1 MARLPNI
8 ALALGLSLLLGGCE
22 TFRSYENELDEV
34 SLHIQGGN
42 IDAALLLLEKNNSR
56 EQKDLLYYLEKGEL
70 LRAKG
75 DLDGSITAWLEADR
89 LITDW
94 EESIKLDPEKYL
106 AEFGS
111 LLVNDKVRRYEG
123 YDYEKVMLST
133 QVALNHLANNGFE
146 QARTDIKKTHEREAF
161 ISELRDREYLKRE
174 KDAEEKGITAQFKDV
189 QGYPVQTLD
198 APEVLS
204 LKNSYQSAF
213 SHYLA
218 GFVYEALGEKGL
230 AAPGY
235 RKAIELR
242 PSEPLLED
250 ALARLDKPGPRSN
263 ESEVLIVVQSGL
275 APARDSVRLPL
286 PIPTTTGLIL
296 TPLSFPVIK
305 SEPQLA
311 PLASLLLNGKA
322 LTLSP
327 INSID
332 AMSRRAL
339 RDDMPGIILRT
350 SVRAIS
356 RSVVQKQLN
365 DNVSPLAGLAVGLMS
380 AITEGADERTWR
392 TLPDQTLLARVR
404 LKRGEHRL
412 TLPNGVEAR
421 LQVNQPYQ
429 VIPLRMIGS
438 QTYTAGP
445 AVQLPQIHLNN
456 IAQAQ

>member
-1 MARLPNI
+1 MTRPAKVALSLG
-8 ALALGLSLLLGGCE
+8 LALLLSGCE
-22 TFRSYENELDEV
+22 TFRSYETELTAV
-34 SLHIQGGN
+34 NQHILSGDT
-42 IDAALLLLEKNNSR
+42 DAALLLLEKNNSR

-75 DLDGSITAWLEADR
+75 DLDGSQAAWSEADQV
-89 LITDW
+89 IAAW
-94 EESIKLDPEKYL
+94 EESIKLDTEKYL

-123 YDYEKVMLST
+123 YDYEKVMLTT
-133 QVALNHLANNGFE
+133 QLALNRLARNDFE
-146 QARTDIKKTHEREAF
+146 QARMDIKKTHEREAF
-161 ISELRDREYLKRE
+161 ISQLREREYLKRE
-174 KDAEEKGITAQFKDV
+174 QEAEEKGITAQFKDL
-189 QGYPVQTLD
+189 QGYPVEVLD

-213 SHYLA
+213 SHYLS

-242 PSEPLLED
+242 PGETLLED
-250 ALARLDKPGPRSN
+250 ALARLDAPAPAAD
-263 ESEVLIVVQSGL
+263 ESEVLIVVQNGL
-275 APARDSVRLPL
+275 APARDSVRIPL
-286 PIPTTTGLIL
+286 PIPTSTGIIVS
-296 TPLSFPVIK
+296 PFSFPVIK
-305 SEPQLA
+305 SESQSPAQAVRLDEHE
-311 PLASLLLNGKA
+311 
-322 LTLSP
+322 LTLAQL
-327 INSID
+327 NSVD

-356 RSVVQKQLN
+356 RSVMQKQLN

-392 TLPDQTLLARVR
+392 TLPNQTLVARAR
-404 LKRGEHRL
+404 IKRGEHSL
-412 TLPNGVEAR
+412 ALPNGTIAKVR
-421 LQVNQPYQ
+421 IDQPYQ
-429 VIPLRMIGS
+429 VIPLRVIGS
-438 QTYTAGP
+438 QVFAAGSAVELP
-445 AVQLPQIHLNN
+445 APQTR